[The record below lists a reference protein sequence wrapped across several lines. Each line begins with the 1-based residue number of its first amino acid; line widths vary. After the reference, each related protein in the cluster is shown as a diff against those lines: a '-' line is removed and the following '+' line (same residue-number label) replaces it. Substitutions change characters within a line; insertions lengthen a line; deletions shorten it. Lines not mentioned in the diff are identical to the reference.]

1 MATTKKTKKTT
12 PRKKPADPKASE
24 AEAAPDDKTCETCR
38 WFAVPYKGKTCAQ
51 DGHQKTEAACTAY
64 MDRKPSEKPLSE
76 ARTDPYVKKLLAVL
90 EKKAFDFDSGI
101 IVRELK
107 RYLVFW
113 RETKDKVVRPV
124 PQRAEN
130 PRTLVG
136 LTTYFEEV
144 QAYHD
149 RVLSIKIDMLRIKRR
164 LDSLWLAAEGWLQ
177 KWPASSTLKS
187 ERQRLVYLASTFK
200 PLRKRC
206 DEADMLVKMCDMV
219 SDNLT
224 HAHFALREIREATS
238 TYLGKTQQT

>member
-1 MATTKKTKKTT
+1 MATTKKKT
-12 PRKKPADPKASE
+12 PRKKAADPKASE
-24 AEAAPDDKTCETCR
+24 AEGAPEGKTCETCR

-51 DGHQKTEAACTAY
+51 DGLQKTDAACTAY
-64 MDRKPSEKPLSE
+64 VDRKPSEKPLSD
-76 ARTDPYVKKLLAVL
+76 ARSDPYVKKVINILG
-90 EKKAFDFDSGI
+90 KKAFDLDSDV

-113 RETKDKVVRPV
+113 RETKDRVVRPV
-124 PQRAEN
+124 PQHAEN
-130 PRTLVG
+130 PKTLAK
-136 LTTYFEEV
+136 LTAYFEEV

-149 RVLSIKIDMLRIKRR
+149 RVLSIKIDLLRIKRR

-187 ERQRLVYLASTFK
+187 ERQRLAYLASTFK
-200 PLRKRC
+200 PLRKKC

-219 SDNLT
+219 GDNLT

-238 TYLGKTQQT
+238 TYLDKVRQT